1 MENKTAIDWLIAE
14 LTRMGRRN
22 LKLYEYTIRQARRM
36 EKEQIEEAFNEGAWI
51 GVNLGDTLGKDF
63 YQKKYGSI

>member
-1 MENKTAIDWLIAE
+1 MENKTALDWLIAE
-14 LTRMGRRN
+14 LIRMGRRN
-22 LKLYEYTIRQARRM
+22 LKLYEFTISQARRM

-51 GVNLGDTLGKDF
+51 GVNLGDSLGKDF